1 MAICNNAANSF
12 IQINGAE
19 PPLAGRNDDPID
31 PLDVFCGNIL
41 CHVGPG
47 NADAAN
53 GCNVAM
59 TVTGKQFVANKQF

>member
-53 GCNVAM
+53 GCNVAT